1 MKYIL
6 RFILLAGLI
15 LLGLW
20 AWSVFFP
27 NPATVIHRRL
37 VQLSRLA
44 AFSGNE
50 GNITAGVNAE
60 RIGAFFAEDIK
71 VNVDV
76 PGIETATFVHREDL
90 QQAALAA
97 RSSGVSV
104 SKLKFQDINI
114 TVSPDGQSATADL
127 TLEAAVSTQRDPIVQ
142 ELKFTLNKVDRDWLI
157 TEVDTVKTLK

>member
-6 RFILLAGLI
+6 RLILLAGLI
-15 LLGLW
+15 LLGFW

-37 VQLSRLA
+37 VKLSQLA

-50 GNITAGVNAE
+50 GNIAAGVNAE
-60 RIGAFFAEDIK
+60 RIGAFFAGDIK

-76 PGIETATFVHREDL
+76 PGIETATFVRREDL

-97 RSSGVSV
+97 RSANVSV

-114 TVSPDGQSATADL
+114 TVNPDGQSATADL
-127 TLEAAVSTQRDPIVQ
+127 TLEAAISTQRDPIVQ

-157 TEVDTVKTLK
+157 TEVETVKTLK